1 MKRRIGTADN
11 VDPMNESAEKRL
23 KINKKQSGIIHPDH
37 KPPKP
42 KLGNYAPADLSMSLN
57 K

>member
-23 KINKKQSGIIHPDH
+23 KINKKQGGLIPPDQ

-42 KLGNYAPADLSMSLN
+42 KLGNYAPADLSMSLS